1 MIQDWKNFHKSMLY
15 LFKLAEAKQVQ
26 IDLFNYLLDDYFYKL
41 GQADHDTF
49 EQDFDLF
56 DALSSDILLIAN
68 NLKNKQVNTQG
79 HIIDIPSF
87 CTNFLNSMHKK
98 MKDSEL

>member
-1 MIQDWKNFHKSMLY
+1 MIQDWKDFHKSMLY

-68 NLKNKQVNTQG
+68 KSILRGTLLIFLPFVQIFLIQ
-79 HIIDIPSF
+79 
-87 CTNFLNSMHKK
+87 CTKR
-98 MKDSEL
+98 